1 MKKVKK
7 APAKQ
12 LEKFSKVFFQLG
24 LVLVLYIVYAL
35 LEHQTEQ
42 QLLVQSLSSN
52 DTTVLYFPDE
62 PQNRYVQKAPKE
74 IPKRKE
80 TPPRALDLN
89 DFKIGD
95 DHIIETLLPETF
107 DDDPEVLDIDAVLFL
122 EEPKNSEIE
131 TVPFLLIE
139 DAPVYKGCEGLSKE
153 ENKKCFDKKMT
164 RFVVRNFDANLAQ
177 ELGLHSG
184 KHKMYSQ
191 FVIDKTGVVIDIIIK
206 APHPKLEEELDRII
220 RKLPQFTPG
229 KQRKK
234 PVKVKYT
241 LPISFQVE

>member
-80 TPPRALDLN
+80 TSPRALDLN

-107 DDDPEVLDIDAVLFL
+107 DDNPEVLDIDAVLFL

-131 TVPFLLIE
+131 TVPF
-139 DAPVYKGCEGLSKE
+139 Y
-153 ENKKCFDKKMT
+153 
-164 RFVVRNFDANLAQ
+164 
-177 ELGLHSG
+177 
-184 KHKMYSQ
+184 
-191 FVIDKTGVVIDIIIK
+191 
-206 APHPKLEEELDRII
+206 
-220 RKLPQFTPG
+220 
-229 KQRKK
+229 
-234 PVKVKYT
+234 
-241 LPISFQVE
+241 

>member
-1 MKKVKK
+1 
-7 APAKQ
+7 
-12 LEKFSKVFFQLG
+12 
-24 LVLVLYIVYAL
+24 
-35 LEHQTEQ
+35 
-42 QLLVQSLSSN
+42 
-52 DTTVLYFPDE
+52 
-62 PQNRYVQKAPKE
+62 
-74 IPKRKE
+74 
-80 TPPRALDLN
+80 
-89 DFKIGD
+89 
-95 DHIIETLLPETF
+95 
-107 DDDPEVLDIDAVLFL
+107 
-122 EEPKNSEIE
+122 
-131 TVPFLLIE
+131 LIE

-191 FVIDKTGVVIDIIIK
+191 FIIDKTGAVIDIIIK
-206 APHPKLEEELDRII
+206 APHPKLEKELDRII